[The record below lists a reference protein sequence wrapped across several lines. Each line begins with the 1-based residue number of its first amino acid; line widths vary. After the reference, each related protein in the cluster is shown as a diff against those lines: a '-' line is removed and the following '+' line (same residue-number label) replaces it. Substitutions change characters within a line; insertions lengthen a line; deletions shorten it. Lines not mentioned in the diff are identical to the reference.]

1 MKKLNM
7 IKYLLIGMITLPSLV
22 LTGQTQFEGI
32 IKFQKTKG
40 EEVTKYTYFI
50 KGNNVRIDEFGP
62 DGTTI
67 KGIMLIDNEKSVV
80 TALSPDRKLYMDA
93 SNNKPG
99 TKVMPKVTKTSNK
112 KKIKGYDCTE
122 WVVSSDA
129 EETTISYWVID
140 ESKFSFFEPLLKTLN
155 RKDRLSKYW
164 LEVPGIKNKFTMVGT
179 EKAKDGSKRTELEVI
194 EMEEKKVEQSV
205 FDIPKDYVKFEK

>member
-1 MKKLNM
+1 M
-7 IKYLLIGMITLPSLV
+7 IKYLLLGLIVLPSLV
-22 LTGQTQFEGI
+22 LKAQTPFEGI

-40 EEVTKYTYFI
+40 EEITKYTYFI
-50 KGNNVRIDEFGP
+50 KGNSVRIDEFGP

-67 KGIMLIDNEKSVV
+67 KGIMLIDSEKGVV

-99 TKVMPKVTKTSNK
+99 TKIAPKVTKTSNK

-122 WVVSSDA
+122 WVVSSDQ
-129 EETTISYWVID
+129 EETSISYWVID
-140 ESKFSFFEPLLKTLN
+140 EAKFPFFETLLKTLN

-164 LEVPGIKNKFTMVGT
+164 LEVPGIKGKFTMIGT

-194 EMEEKKVEQSV
+194 EMEEKKVEATV
-205 FDIPKDYVKFEK
+205 FEIPKDYVKFEK